1 MITIEVICEVCGTSN
16 SPGTEF
22 CTNCNS
28 YLAWDRTAVPTPS
41 GQPAKPTQSGPNP
54 VQPPPQE
61 WIAEATSAAASPAS
75 ASPSQKGTAAGVPT
89 QEQPAYMEKTCP
101 NCGTVNLGTRHF
113 CSHCGYR
120 FSSSDPD
127 RAAYTQVPPRS
138 QAAQDRAARRAYRR
152 ALPPLYRWRR
162 VILVVLLVALGLTA
176 GLKLG
181 RDPVGIVKGG
191 WYSLTRQ
198 YVSVQGIH
206 ATVEPSKATVRR
218 SNPAAVVDGTTK
230 AWTMNWAPR
239 STSDCAA
246 PEGTGVVVLTLDG
259 PARIRLIQ
267 VAPGLDKNNPQR
279 AVQALPTLLGITFDD
294 GKCNPVKLTNADGQ
308 QEIFLDS
315 VAAVNKVR
323 ISIAQ
328 ASVPPD
334 GQPQVSL
341 TEVILKTY
349 PS

>member
-1 MITIEVICEVCGTSN
+1 M
-16 SPGTEF
+16 
-22 CTNCNS
+22 
-28 YLAWDRTAVPTPS
+28 D
-41 GQPAKPTQSGPNP
+41 
-54 VQPPPQE
+54 
-61 WIAEATSAAASPAS
+61 
-75 ASPSQKGTAAGVPT
+75 
-89 QEQPAYMEKTCP
+89 KTCP
-101 NCGTVNLGTRHF
+101 ICGTVNPGTRHF

-120 FSSSDPD
+120 FFDSDPGYAGYGD
-127 RAAYTQVPPRS
+127 VPPKS
-138 QAAQDRAARRAYRR
+138 QAAQDRAARKAYRR

-176 GLKLG
+176 GLTLG
-181 RDPVGIVKGG
+181 RDPVGIVKAG

-206 ATVEPSKATVRR
+206 ATVVPSKATARK
-218 SNPAAVVDGTTK
+218 SDPAALVDGTRK
-230 AWTMNWAPR
+230 ALTVNWAPL
-239 STSDCAA
+239 SASDCTA
-246 PEGTGVVVLTLDG
+246 PEGTGVAVLTLDG

-267 VAPGLDKNNPQR
+267 VASGLDKSNPQHDL
-279 AVQALPTLLGITFDD
+279 QALPTLLGITFDD
-294 GKCNPVKLTNADGQ
+294 GKCNPVKLTNEEGQ

-315 VAAVNKVR
+315 KEAVSKVR

-334 GQPQVSL
+334 GQPQASL

>member
-1 MITIEVICEVCGTSN
+1 MITIELICEVCGTSN
-16 SPGTEF
+16 PPGTEF

-28 YLAWDRTAVPTPS
+28 YLAWDRTAMSKPA
-41 GQPAKPTQSGPNP
+41 GQPSKPTQPVANP

-61 WIAEATSAAASPAS
+61 WIAQSTPRAARPTS
-75 ASPSQKGTAAGVPT
+75 ASPNQKGTAAGAPT

-101 NCGTVNLGTRHF
+101 KCGTVNPGTRHF
-113 CSHCGYR
+113 CSHCGHQ
-120 FSSSDPD
+120 FFSSDPGY
-127 RAAYTQVPPRS
+127 AADTHVPPRS
-138 QAAQDRAARRAYRR
+138 QAAQDRAARKAYRR

-162 VILVVLLVALGLTA
+162 VILVVLLVVLGLTA
-176 GLKLG
+176 GLELG

-198 YVSVQGIH
+198 YVSVQDIH
-206 ATVEPSKATVRR
+206 ATVEPSKATARR
-218 SNPAAVVDGTTK
+218 SNPAALVDGTTK

-267 VAPGLDKNNPQR
+267 VAPGLDKSNPQHD
-279 AVQALPTLLGITFDD
+279 VQALPTLLGITFDD
-294 GKCNPVKLTNADGQ
+294 GKCNPVKLTNEEGQ

-315 VAAVNKVR
+315 EKAVNKVR

-334 GQPQVSL
+334 GQRQVSL